1 MNDVMHDLL
10 NKIRIIS
17 KIREGQKLDTNN
29 GLNVYTEGW
38 FNWMARKWN
47 RDTKDEGVRYLRDL
61 YKSVQQTVENVINES
76 RQPAPKQLMAVYVL
90 VNTATELKASVRG
103 LDNLCKT
110 YAHYPTTVAAIDGIL
125 KDYVIVTYSSI
136 IDAIPEEK
144 LTKDLRE
151 SVSYGGNI
159 IYKGIDGLPTM
170 SIGDI

>member
-1 MNDVMHDLL
+1 MTVVMNDVMHDLL

-17 KIREGQKLDTNN
+17 KIREGQKLDTTN

-38 FNWMARKWN
+38 YNWLARKWN

-76 RQPAPKQLMAVYVL
+76 HNQSQPKQTMAIYIL
-90 VNTATELKASVRG
+90 VNTATELKASIRG

-110 YAHYPTTVAAIDGIL
+110 YAYYPTTIAAIDGIL

-136 IDAIPEEK
+136 IDSIPVDK

-151 SVSYGGNI
+151 SVSYNGNI
-159 IYKGIDGLPTM
+159 IYKGIDEVPEL
-170 SIGDI
+170 

>member
-38 FNWMARKWN
+38 FNWIARKWN

-61 YKSVQQTVENVINES
+61 YKSVQQTVENVINETK
-76 RQPAPKQLMAVYVL
+76 QPAPKQTMAVYVL

-136 IDAIPEEK
+136 IDAIPDEK
-144 LTKDLRE
+144 LTKELRE
-151 SVSYGGNI
+151 SVSYSGNI
-159 IYKGIDGLPTM
+159 IYKGVDGLPTM